1 MRRSGA
7 LCGDRRKCCAGPEH
21 SDKKLPPAAY
31 KTLACMACAD
41 IMQLY
46 SFIKLFHMHILIIHQ
61 NFPGQYKHLSP
72 ALARRGDRVVVLT
85 PKVKERTT
93 WQGVEII
100 PYKIVGSS
108 SKEIHAWLRDLE
120 AKVIRA
126 ENCFNAA
133 IQLRDQGF
141 SPDVILAH
149 HGWGEP
155 MFLKDVWPTARIG
168 IYCEYYYGSE
178 NSDTAFDPEF
188 CTGISEK
195 EPLRLRLRNLN
206 NTLHFDIAAG
216 GISPTL
222 FQADTFPPPF
232 RDNIRVIHD
241 GIDTAHV
248 CPNPEAKLVIS
259 EGLTLSRSDEVI
271 SFVNR
276 NLEPYRG
283 CHTFFRAL
291 PKILRNRPKAHVVVV
306 GSDGVS
312 YGAPP
317 PVGTTWKQKYI
328 DEVRDDISDADWSRV
343 HFTGRIPYDEFIS
356 LLQVSRAHVYLTYP
370 FVLSWSLLE
379 TMSAGG
385 AILASDTAPVRE
397 VIFDDETGLLTDF
410 FDTEAL
416 ADNLN
421 RLLDDAKLRSRL
433 GMAARQLVLDRFDLE
448 KICLPQQLQWV
459 DALAQTPVRP

>member
-1 MRRSGA
+1 M
-7 LCGDRRKCCAGPEH
+7 
-21 SDKKLPPAAY
+21 
-31 KTLACMACAD
+31 
-41 IMQLY
+41 
-46 SFIKLFHMHILIIHQ
+46 
-61 NFPGQYKHLSP
+61 
-72 ALARRGDRVVVLT
+72 
-85 PKVKERTT
+85 
-93 WQGVEII
+93 
-100 PYKIVGSS
+100 
-108 SKEIHAWLRDLE
+108 
-120 AKVIRA
+120 
-126 ENCFNAA
+126 
-133 IQLRDQGF
+133 
-141 SPDVILAH
+141 
-149 HGWGEP
+149 
-155 MFLKDVWPTARIG
+155 ARIG
-168 IYCEYYYGSE
+168 IYCDYYYGSE
-178 NSDTAFDPEF
+178 NSDTAFDLEF

-195 EPLRLRLRNLN
+195 EPLRLRLCNLN
-206 NTLHFDIAAG
+206 NTLHFDITAG

-410 FDTEAL
+410 FDTEEL

-459 DALAQTPVRP
+459 DALAQTPLRP